1 MTEVETTEI
10 EQLMAG
16 LDSKIAEGHDAQS
29 RDAAYA
35 VYVKLAL
42 LREQLPTQPDVS
54 KTLTEARVKA
64 LEHASQ
70 KAWRLYE
77 AFHLEVQYDLE
88 WASSRSYYEK
98 GTKCL
103 LGKTT

>member
-1 MTEVETTEI
+1 MTDVKTTEI

-16 LDSKIAEGHDAQS
+16 LNRKIAEGNAAQS

-35 VYVKLAL
+35 VYVKLAS
-42 LREQLPTQPDVS
+42 LREQLPA
-54 KTLTEARVKA
+54 LTEAGVEKA

-70 KAWRLYE
+70 KARRLYE

-88 WASSRSYYEK
+88 WASSRSYEAS
-98 GTKCL
+98 
-103 LGKTT
+103 

>member
-1 MTEVETTEI
+1 MTDVGTTEI

-16 LDSKIAEGHDAQS
+16 LDSKIAEGHAVQS

-42 LREQLPTQPDVS
+42 LREQLPTQPDAS
-54 KTLTEARVKA
+54 KTLTEARVEKA
-64 LEHASQ
+64 LEQASQ

-77 AFHLEVQYDLE
+77 AFHLEVQHDLE
-88 WASSRSYYEK
+88 WVSSRSYEDA
-98 GTKCL
+98 
-103 LGKTT
+103 